1 MKVGV
6 VAVVCLFHL
15 FGSGVVHG
23 ANPNYSY
30 HVKIDDPAHINFQEK
45 AETRKGEDAQGFYR

>member
-1 MKVGV
+1 MKVFV
-6 VAVVCLFHL
+6 ILCLL
-15 FGSGVVHG
+15 QVWSSGVHG